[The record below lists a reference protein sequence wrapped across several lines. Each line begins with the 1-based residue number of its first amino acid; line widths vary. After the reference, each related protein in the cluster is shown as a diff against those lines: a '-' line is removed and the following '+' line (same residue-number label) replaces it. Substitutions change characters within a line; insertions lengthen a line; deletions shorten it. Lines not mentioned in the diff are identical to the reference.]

1 MALNSTLVMDKAE
14 PEYHGRVMSVYMLT
28 FSAMPLAVTPFGA
41 MSDAFGAPLVIG
53 IGGLMLVAVVAVFG
67 TLHPSY
73 RHLK

>member
-1 MALNSTLVMDKAE
+1 
-14 PEYHGRVMSVYMLT
+14 MSVYMLT